1 MIEQCISEENSL
13 CLGKE
18 EEIKLLK
25 IIFWSFEIVTKI
37 MIFDYTEKG
46 KYGNE
51 NLQLREGKVRVQ
63 QPQILISNVQPE
75 SANLDFSKPCIIL
88 DSDLMNQKSIFREKL
103 KEQHQKN
110 EERKCGT

>member
-37 MIFDYTEKG
+37 IIFDYTEKG

-75 SANLDFSKPCIIL
+75 TANLGYYFGLRPYEPKKYFQREIKRTTSK
-88 DSDLMNQKSIFREKL
+88 K
-103 KEQHQKN
+103 
-110 EERKCGT
+110 